1 MNKKISKVAVLGS
14 GIMGSGI
21 ACHFANIG
29 VEVLLLDI
37 LNPNNE
43 EIKESTFLRNCRFF
57 RASHLAGNPTT
68 LESVAGKL
76 C

>member
-1 MNKKISKVAVLGS
+1 MKRTIKKVAVIGS

-37 LNPNNE
+37 VPRELTE
-43 EIKESTFLRNCRFF
+43 EKQR
-57 RASHLAGNPTT
+57 
-68 LESVAGKL
+68 KD
-76 C
+76 